1 MIAPLMSFIVLS
13 YNYQDYIGTTI
24 RSILDQTVQDFEVIV
39 VDDCSID
46 DSRAVVE
53 AFCDPRIRLLVNDRN
68 LGGAGSYN
76 VAVQAARGEWLVNL
90 DADDWIAPEKCA
102 VQIAATVADPAID
115 IIGSWVTVVD
125 ADGAPHA
132 EAPIVE
138 NHVNQAYALNLVDTW
153 IGKNPLCRSST
164 MMRRAAHLRI
174 GLDDASMVRAP
185 DYELWTRA
193 LAAGCRFGLVHEKL
207 TFSRLHE
214 RGVTH
219 VNPAETFVEM
229 SYAVARNLMRLAEAR
244 SLYGSMAQM
253 LFDAILDPQLVNLT
267 PQQAD
272 RLIGALAALP
282 QLGDYDSFRAGLSAP
297 GPEPMHERLGRLL
310 RFSRWG
316 QLPYGEIDKLLA
328 DVTDLVE
335 ARDFWHAQADNWQ
348 REYDFWHAQADNWQ
362 RKYDKLAAAPSTK
375 PWWRGGR
382 GRESEG
388 H

>member
-13 YNYQDYIGTTI
+13 YNYRDYIGATI
-24 RSILDQTVQDFEVIV
+24 RSILDQTVQDFEVVV
-39 VDDCSID
+39 VDDCSTD

-90 DADDWIAPEKCA
+90 DADDWIASQKCA

-138 NHVNQAYALNLVDTW
+138 NHVNQAYPLNLVDTW

-214 RGVTH
+214 RGVTR
-219 VNPAETFVEM
+219 VDPAETFVEM

-244 SLYGSMAQM
+244 SLYGSMARM
-253 LFDAILDPQLVNLT
+253 LSNAILDPQLVNLT
-267 PQQAD
+267 PQQAH

-282 QLGDYDSFRAGLSAP
+282 QLSDYNSFRVGLSAP
-297 GPEPMHERLGRLL
+297 GPEPTHERLGRLL
-310 RFSRWG
+310 RFCRWG

-328 DVTDLVE
+328 DIQAYIG
-335 ARDFWHAQADNWQ
+335 ARDFWHAQADAWQ
-348 REYDFWHAQADNWQ
+348 REYD
-362 RKYDKLAAAPSTK
+362 KLAAVLSAK
-375 PWWRGGR
+375 PDGGEA
-382 GRESEG
+382 GEAQKEG
-388 H
+388 DTA

>member
-13 YNYQDYIGTTI
+13 YNYRDYIGTTI
-24 RSILDQTVQDFEVIV
+24 RSILGQTVQDFEVVV
-39 VDDCSID
+39 VDDCSTD

-53 AFCDPRIRLLVNDRN
+53 AFCDPRIRLLANDRN

-90 DADDWIAPEKCA
+90 DADDWIAPQKCA
-102 VQIAATVADPAID
+102 VQVAATVADPAID

-132 EAPIVE
+132 EAPIIE
-138 NHVNQAYALNLVDTW
+138 NHVNQAHALNLVDTW

-207 TFSRLHE
+207 TFSRLQE
-214 RGVTH
+214 RGVTR
-219 VNPAETFVEM
+219 VNPAETFLEM

-244 SLYGSMAQM
+244 SLYGSMARM
-253 LFDAILDPQLVNLT
+253 LSNAMHDPQLVSLA

-272 RLIGALAALP
+272 RLIGTLAALP
-282 QLGDYDSFRAGLSAP
+282 QLSDYDSFRAGLSAP
-297 GPEPMHERLGRLL
+297 GPEPTHERLGRLL
-310 RFSRWG
+310 RFSSWG
-316 QLPYGEIDKLLA
+316 RQPYGGDRQLARGTRLLA
-328 DVTDLVE
+328 C
-335 ARDFWHAQADNWQ
+335 A
-348 REYDFWHAQADNWQ
+348 
-362 RKYDKLAAAPSTK
+362 
-375 PWWRGGR
+375 GG
-382 GRESEG
+382 
-388 H
+388 